1 MKQNVIKLIL
11 FVCLGT
17 IFMGL
22 LFLFAAR
29 MPQPQEGE
37 QTTVVTTVGQSQPGT
52 ELTEPSETVLP
63 TESTEPVLQ
72 ANPFAPSDFV
82 RDGEWMTCR
91 KQPYLLGVDVSKFQ
105 GQIDWEKVAA
115 AGVQFAI
122 IRVGGR
128 GYGQSGNLY
137 ADEMAQKNY
146 TAAKAAGLQVGA
158 YFFSQAISMEE
169 AEAEATYVLE
179 QIKDWELDLPVV
191 FDWEYISETA
201 RTAHTDAATVTAC
214 ADAFCKRILAAGK
227 KAMLYVRSEDTILDL
242 EELATYP
249 RWVALHRDTMDFP
262 YRFDLWQYTKTGRV
276 PGISGN
282 VDINIWI
289 LEEKADA

>member
-11 FVCLGT
+11 FVCISGILL
-17 IFMGL
+17 GL
-22 LFLFAAR
+22 LFLFAGQ
-29 MPQPQEGE
+29 MPQPQEEE
-37 QTTVVTTVGQSQPGT
+37 QTTGNTSLEQSIPST
-52 ELTEPSETVLP
+52 EQTKETETVKP
-63 TESTEPVLQ
+63 TESTGPVLQ

-82 RDGEWMTCR
+82 RDGEWMTCS
-91 KQPYLLGVDVSKFQ
+91 KQPYLLGVDVSKYQ
-105 GQIDWEKVAA
+105 GQIDWEQVAA
-115 AGVQFAI
+115 SGIQFAI

-137 ADEMAQKNY
+137 ADDMAQKNY

-158 YFFSQAISMEE
+158 YFFSQAISVEE

-179 QIKDWELDLPVV
+179 QIRNWELDIPVV

-201 RTAHTDAATVTAC
+201 RTANTDAATVTAC

-227 KAMLYVRSEDTILDL
+227 KAMIYVRPEDSVL
-242 EELATYP
+242 ELETLASYP
-249 RWVALHRDTMDFP
+249 RWVALHGDTMDYP
-262 YRFDLWQYTKTGRV
+262 YSFDFWQYTKTGKV
-276 PGISGN
+276 SGIQGN

-289 LEEKADA
+289 PAKADA